1 MQLHSMNQP
10 WVFWAFLSA
19 LFAAATSLL
28 GKLGISGI
36 SSDVGAFVRTLVVV
50 PAMAMVLWATGQFSQ
65 TQEWTPRNLI
75 LLALSGLATA
85 ASWLAFY
92 RALSTG
98 QAAQVVSVDK
108 LSVVFVALF
117 GVALLGEK
125 LSALNW
131 LGILLVA
138 AGTFLIAFR

>member
-1 MQLHSMNQP
+1 MNQS

-75 LLALSGLATA
+75 LLALSGMATA

>member
-1 MQLHSMNQP
+1 MNHS

-19 LFAAATSLL
+19 LFAAATTLL
-28 GKLGISGI
+28 GKMGISGI
-36 SSDVGAFVRTLVVV
+36 SSDVGAFVRTLIVV
-50 PAMAMVLWATGQFSQ
+50 PAMALVLWATGQFAQ
-65 TQEWTPRNLI
+65 TQEWTPRNIL

-117 GVALLGEK
+117 GVTLLGET
-125 LSALNW
+125 LTPLNW
-131 LGILLVA
+131 LGIVLVA
-138 AGTFLIAFR
+138 GGTFLVALR

>member
-1 MQLHSMNQP
+1 MGQS

-19 LFAAATSLL
+19 LFAAATTLL
-28 GKLGISGI
+28 GKLGITGI
-36 SSDVGAFVRTLVVV
+36 SSDVGAFVRTLIVV

-65 TQEWTPRNLI
+65 TQEWTPRNVL

-98 QAAQVVSVDK
+98 QAAQVVSIDK

-117 GVALLGEK
+117 GVTLLGET
-125 LSALNW
+125 LTPLNW
-131 LGILLVA
+131 LGILLVTG
-138 AGTFLIAFR
+138 GTFLVALR

>member
-1 MQLHSMNQP
+1 MSQS

-19 LFAAATSLL
+19 LFAAATTLL
-28 GKLGISGI
+28 GKMGISGI
-36 SSDVGAFVRTLVVV
+36 SSDVGAFVRTLIVV
-50 PAMAMVLWATGQFSQ
+50 PAMALALWATGQFAQ
-65 TQEWTPRNLI
+65 TQEWTPRNVL

-98 QAAQVVSVDK
+98 QAAQVVSIDK

-117 GVALLGEK
+117 GVTLLGET
-125 LSALNW
+125 LTPLNW
-131 LGILLVA
+131 LGIVLVAGGTLLVA
-138 AGTFLIAFR
+138 LR

>member
-1 MQLHSMNQP
+1 MSQS

-19 LFAAATSLL
+19 LFAAATTLL
-28 GKLGISGI
+28 GKMGISGI
-36 SSDVGAFVRTLVVV
+36 SSDIGAFVRTLIVV
-50 PAMAMVLWATGQFSQ
+50 PAMALVLWATGQFAQ
-65 TQEWTPRNLI
+65 TQEWTPRNIL

-98 QAAQVVSVDK
+98 QAAQVVSIDK

-117 GVALLGEK
+117 GVTLLGET
-125 LSALNW
+125 LTPLNW
-131 LGILLVA
+131 LGIVLVA
-138 AGTFLIAFR
+138 GGTFLVALR

>member
-1 MQLHSMNQP
+1 MSQS
-10 WVFWAFLSA
+10 WVLWAFLSA
-19 LFAAATSLL
+19 LFAAATTLL

-36 SSDVGAFVRTLVVV
+36 SSDVGAFVRTLIVV
-50 PAMAMVLWATGQFSQ
+50 PAMALVLLATGQFTQ
-65 TQEWTPRNLI
+65 TQDWTPRNLL

-92 RALSTG
+92 RTLSTG
-98 QAAQVVSVDK
+98 QAAQVVSIDK

-117 GVALLGEK
+117 GVTLLGEK

-138 AGTFLIAFR
+138 GGTLLAVLR